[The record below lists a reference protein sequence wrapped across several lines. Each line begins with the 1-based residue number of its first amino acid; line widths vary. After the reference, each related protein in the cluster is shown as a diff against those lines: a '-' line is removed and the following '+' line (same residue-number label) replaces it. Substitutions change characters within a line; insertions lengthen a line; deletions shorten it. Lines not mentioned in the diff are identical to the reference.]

1 MPRGVVPADRGSLA
15 ARLTTPAHN
24 VLISLSWRDRH
35 AAPMDGAQE
44 SLGAQ
49 MLELARR
56 CEGMSPVDVPGAQE
70 HLSELRL
77 AMDQVERWDAALGFA
92 RADDSGAR
100 LRSLVARI
108 SDDVASGH
116 VVAVR
121 GLERQVRC
129 YLQRR
134 AASERVPLR

>member
-1 MPRGVVPADRGSLA
+1 MQA
-15 ARLTTPAHN
+15 
-24 VLISLSWRDRH
+24 
-35 AAPMDGAQE
+35 AQE

-56 CEGMSPVDVPGAQE
+56 CEGMSPVDAAGAQE
-70 HLSELRL
+70 HLTALRG
-77 AMDQVERWDAALGFA
+77 AMDQVERWDAELGFSV
-92 RADDSGAR
+92 ADDAGAR

-129 YLQRR
+129 YRLRR
-134 AASERVPLR
+134 ATSERALLR

>member
-1 MPRGVVPADRGSLA
+1 M
-15 ARLTTPAHN
+15 
-24 VLISLSWRDRH
+24 H
-35 AAPMDGAQE
+35 AAQA

-70 HLSELRL
+70 HLNALRG

-100 LRSLVARI
+100 LRSLIARI

-116 VVAVR
+116 VLAVR

-134 AASERVPLR
+134 AESERLPLR

>member
-1 MPRGVVPADRGSLA
+1 M
-15 ARLTTPAHN
+15 
-24 VLISLSWRDRH
+24 H
-35 AAPMDGAQE
+35 AAE
-44 SLGAQ
+44 ETFGAQ

-56 CEGMSPVDVPGAQE
+56 CEGMNPVEVATAQE
-70 HLSELRL
+70 HLAALRG
-77 AMDQVERWDAALGFA
+77 AMDQVERWDAELGFSG
-92 RADDSGAR
+92 ADDAGAR

-108 SDDVASGH
+108 SVDVASGH

-134 AASERVPLR
+134 AMSERVLLR

>member
-1 MPRGVVPADRGSLA
+1 
-15 ARLTTPAHN
+15 
-24 VLISLSWRDRH
+24 
-35 AAPMDGAQE
+35 MDAAQE

-56 CEGMSPVDVPGAQE
+56 CEGMSPVDVARAQE
-70 HLSELRL
+70 HLAALRR
-77 AMDQVERWDAALGFA
+77 AMDHVERWDAELGFSG
-92 RADDSGAR
+92 ADDAGAR